1 MGAFLTL
8 DELRKDV
15 AEGTLDTVL
24 VAFPDMQGRLVGKR
38 FHAEFFLESAHA
50 ETHACNYLLAN
61 DIEMELVPGYASA
74 GWEKGYGD
82 FVLKSDL
89 PTLRRVPWLAGTA
102 LVLSDVLD
110 HHGHPL
116 AIAPRTILKAQVER
130 LAKLGLMAFTASE
143 LEFYL
148 FEEDYRTLYQRRYR
162 DPTTS
167 GYYIEDYHLFQTSKE
182 EDVMRAMRNQLR
194 AAGIQV
200 ENSKGEWGPGQEE
213 LNVRYADPLLMA
225 DNHVVMKNGMKE
237 IAHAKNKSITFMAKW
252 SEQVAGSSCHVH
264 MSLWDPKGKT
274 ARSFDS
280 EAEYGLS
287 PLMRHFMAGQIAHAA
302 EYTYFLAPTINSY
315 KRFRSGTFA
324 PTKIV
329 WSRDNRTAGF
339 RLVGEGSTAI
349 RCECR
354 IPGAD
359 ANPYL
364 AFAALIAAGISG
376 IEQKLPLSK
385 PYQGDSYGDQKL
397 SSIPTT
403 LRDAVASFRKSEMLR
418 AAFGEEVIAHYA
430 HAGDWEQAEYDR
442 RITDWELMRG
452 FERY

>member
-1 MGAFLTL
+1 
-8 DELRKDV
+8 
-15 AEGTLDTVL
+15 
-24 VAFPDMQGRLVGKR
+24 
-38 FHAEFFLESAHA
+38 
-50 ETHACNYLLAN
+50 
-61 DIEMELVPGYASA
+61 
-74 GWEKGYGD
+74 
-82 FVLKSDL
+82 
-89 PTLRRVPWLAGTA
+89 
-102 LVLSDVLD
+102 
-110 HHGHPL
+110 
-116 AIAPRTILKAQVER
+116 
-130 LAKLGLMAFTASE
+130 
-143 LEFYL
+143 
-148 FEEDYRTLYQRRYR
+148 
-162 DPTTS
+162 
-167 GYYIEDYHLFQTSKE
+167 
-182 EDVMRAMRNQLR
+182 
-194 AAGIQV
+194 
-200 ENSKGEWGPGQEE
+200 
-213 LNVRYADPLLMA
+213 
-225 DNHVVMKNGMKE
+225 
-237 IAHAKNKSITFMAKW
+237 MAKW
-252 SEQVAGSSCHVH
+252 NEQLAGSSCHVH

-274 ARSFDS
+274 SRSFES

-302 EYTYFLAPTINSY
+302 EYTLFLAPYINSY

-385 PYQGDSYGDQKL
+385 PYQGDSYGDAKL
-397 SSIPTT
+397 DSIPTT
-403 LRDAVASFRKSEMLR
+403 LRDAVANFRKSEMLR
-418 AAFGEEVIAHYA
+418 SAFGEEVIAHYA
-430 HAGDWEQAEYDR
+430 HAGDWEQSEYDR